1 MHDQRHIRVPKIRW
15 VYTTPK
21 VLTMDFVGGVKIDDI
36 PALTAAG
43 ADRAQI
49 AYDFTNSLITQILE
63 NGVFHADPHPGNVFV
78 VDGKY
83 VEFIDLGMVGTI
95 NSRFRRELNDFVLG
109 IATRNTLKIA
119 QSLSLIHIFLQGNP
133 LHKPQ
138 CLSFFSSQ
146 QLLTGQRAAQ
156 TGLSRFTQPPH
167 FSKYPQFE
175 QSLPHLASIII
186 YTPLADDL

>member
-1 MHDQRHIRVPKIRW
+1 MEQEIDFTKEGENTDFFRESVHDQRHIRVPKIRW

-119 QSLSLIHIFLQGNP
+119 QSITEMDAADADVNMDSFEKSLEVLLDEYLYVPFPTSISPKFFPVCFHWRGN
-133 LHKPQ
+133 
-138 CLSFFSSQ
+138 
-146 QLLTGQRAAQ
+146 TR
-156 TGLSRFTQPPH
+156 
-167 FSKYPQFE
+167 
-175 QSLPHLASIII
+175 
-186 YTPLADDL
+186 